1 MPQRCEGLL
10 LKAPLGEA
18 ATPLICSRGLSMIRK
33 RYWLG
38 PSALIALGA
47 ASFLY
52 LTRGE
57 TRPVKA
63 PSAPALPVTVTTAQ
77 RQHVHVYL
85 TGLGNVVAFNRV
97 TVHVRVD
104 GELETVNFVE
114 GQDVKQGDELAQI
127 DPRPFQAQLDQAKA
141 AKARDEAQ
149 LANAKLDLDRYTSLV
164 AKDYATRQSVDTQQA
179 LIAQLEAT
187 IRGDEAAI
195 ENAQTQLSYTSI
207 VSPLDGRT
215 GMRLIDRGNIVH
227 AGDPGGLVVI
237 TQVHPIAVV
246 FSLPQD
252 HLQEITA
259 AMKEAP
265 VQVLAFSRDEK
276 TKIAEG
282 KLTLIDNQIDAST
295 GTIRLKAVFPNSDD
309 ALWPGEFIQAHL
321 EVEDLPAAVAVPAE
335 VVQRGPNELYVYVVR
350 PDSTVERRRVT
361 VGPIQDGVAVIEK
374 GLDVGDEVVLDGQ
387 FKLKSGMKVAV
398 TAPKSEQIAAA
409 PERTAARERPAP

>member
-1 MPQRCEGLL
+1 
-10 LKAPLGEA
+10 
-18 ATPLICSRGLSMIRK
+18 MIRK

-38 PSALIALGA
+38 LPVLLMLGA
-47 ASFLY
+47 AGFLY

-57 TRPVKA
+57 TSSAKA
-63 PSAPALPVTVTTAQ
+63 VSAPALPVTATTAQ
-77 RQHVHVYL
+77 RQHVSVYL
-85 TGLGNVVAFNRV
+85 NGLGNVVAFNRV

-104 GELETVNFVE
+104 GELQAVDFVE
-114 GQDVKQGDELAQI
+114 GQDVKQGDQLALI
-127 DPRPFQAQLDQAKA
+127 DPRPFQAQLDQAEA

-149 LANAKLDLDRYTSLV
+149 LANARLDLERYTSLV

-179 LIAQLEAT
+179 LIAQLQAT
-187 IRGDEAAI
+187 IRGDQAAI

-227 AGDPGGLVVI
+227 ASDPGGLVVI

-252 HLQEITA
+252 HLQDITA
-259 AMKEAP
+259 AMKAGALK
-265 VQVLAFSRDEK
+265 VLAYSRDEK

-282 KLTLIDNQIDAST
+282 NLTLIDNQIDAST
-295 GTIRLKAVFPNSDD
+295 GTIRLKAVFPNNDD
-309 ALWPGEFIQAHL
+309 ALWPGEFVQAHL
-321 EVEDLPAAVAVPAE
+321 EIEDLPAAVTIPAE

-361 VGPIQDGVAVIEK
+361 VGPVQDGVAVIEK
-374 GLDVGDEVVLDGQ
+374 GLDIGDEVVLDGQ
-387 FKLKSGMKVAV
+387 FKLKPGMTVV
-398 TAPKSEQIAAA
+398 VSNPRTEQKASA
-409 PERTAARERPAP
+409 PERTAARERSAP

>member
-1 MPQRCEGLL
+1 
-10 LKAPLGEA
+10 
-18 ATPLICSRGLSMIRK
+18 MIRK

-38 PSALIALGA
+38 LPVLLMLGA
-47 ASFLY
+47 AGFLY

-57 TRPVKA
+57 TSSAKA
-63 PSAPALPVTVTTAQ
+63 VSAPALPVTATTAQ
-77 RQHVHVYL
+77 RQHVSVYL
-85 TGLGNVVAFNRV
+85 NGLGNVVAFNRV

-104 GELETVNFVE
+104 GELQAVDFVE
-114 GQDVKQGDELAQI
+114 GQDVKQGDQLALI
-127 DPRPFQAQLDQAKA
+127 DPRPFQAQLDQAEA

-149 LANAKLDLDRYTSLV
+149 LANARLDLERYTSLV

-179 LIAQLEAT
+179 LIAQLQAT
-187 IRGDEAAI
+187 IRGDQAAI

-227 AGDPGGLVVI
+227 ASDPGGLVVI

-252 HLQEITA
+252 HLQDITA
-259 AMKEAP
+259 AMKAGALK
-265 VQVLAFSRDEK
+265 VLAYSRDEK

-282 KLTLIDNQIDAST
+282 NLTLIDNQIDAST
-295 GTIRLKAVFPNSDD
+295 GTIRLKAVFPNNDD
-309 ALWPGEFIQAHL
+309 ALWPGEFVQAHL
-321 EVEDLPAAVAVPAE
+321 EIEDLPAAVTIPAE

-361 VGPIQDGVAVIEK
+361 VGPVQDGVAVIEK
-374 GLDVGDEVVLDGQ
+374 GLDIGDEVVLDGQ
-387 FKLKSGMKVAV
+387 FKLKPGMTVV
-398 TAPKSEQIAAA
+398 VSNPRTEQKASV
-409 PERTAARERPAP
+409 PERTAARERSAP